1 MLEADRVIFE
11 EMKTSLTKQF
21 LHCVRKLL
29 KSKLNGGNAIKGI
42 LKYVGSFYP

>member
-1 MLEADRVIFE
+1 MILSG

-21 LHCVRKLL
+21 LRCVRKLL
-29 KSKLNGGNAIKGI
+29 KSQLNDGNVIKGI